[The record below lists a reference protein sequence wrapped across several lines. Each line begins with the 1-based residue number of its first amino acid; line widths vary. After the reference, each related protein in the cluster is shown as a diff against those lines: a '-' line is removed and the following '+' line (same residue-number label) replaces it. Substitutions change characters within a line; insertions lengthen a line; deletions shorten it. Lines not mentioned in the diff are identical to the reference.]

1 MEILNYR
8 ELIQAKALDL
18 DTMLYIT
25 NSIKAFQ
32 SVDPHFYDADSV
44 FKGVFW
50 GTNELFIIND
60 NGFKACCITSLK
72 TATSG
77 VHYVD
82 VISCIGE
89 FAGKFKEYIA
99 AVRDKVQQTYASDKP
114 AFYKIEG
121 RLGWAKNFKEL
132 GMAEMSSTH
141 VGAFNYD

>member
-8 ELIQAKALDL
+8 ELIANGQLDL

-32 SVDPHFYDADSV
+32 SVDPHFYDAESV

-72 TATSG
+72 IATSG
-77 VHYVD
+77 LYYVD

-89 FAGKFKEYIA
+89 FADKFKEYITA
-99 AVRDKVQQTYASDKP
+99 MRNKVQQVYANDKP

-121 RLGWAKNFKEL
+121 RTGWAKHFKEL
-132 GMAEMSSTH
+132 GIAKMSNTH
-141 VGAFNYD
+141 VGTFDYD

>member
-1 MEILNYR
+1 MQILNYR
-8 ELIQAKALDL
+8 ELIADNNLDL
-18 DTMLYIT
+18 DTMIYIT

-60 NGFKACCITSLK
+60 SGFKGCCITGLK
-72 TATSG
+72 LATSG
-77 VHYVD
+77 VYYVD

-99 AVRDKVQQTYASDKP
+99 AVRDKVQQVYINDKP
-114 AFYKIEG
+114 AFYKIDG
-121 RLGWAKNFKEL
+121 RLGWAKHFKEL

-141 VGAFNYD
+141 VGGFKYD